1 MGWIKRNLFFV
12 IGGGVALALLGA
24 AGFYIYQGWSRNSEA
39 AGKLGEIYDTLQNL
53 AKENPAPGNDKIN
66 NTQIAKEQERQV
78 HDWIKQAR
86 GCFQPVP
93 SIPPGGS
100 VTSEAYAAALR
111 RTIDQLQ
118 HEADSASVTL
128 PPKYDFSFTAQ
139 RPLVKFAAGSLDPLA
154 AQLGEVKAISEIL
167 FAARINAL
175 DSFQRVRVSDDDAN
189 GPQSDYL
196 DEHSQ
201 TNALAVLT
209 PYVVTF
215 RCFSP
220 ELARVLAGLATS
232 SNAFI
237 VKSLNVQPAGAAAG
251 GPGDQTA
258 GAPGMPGLP
267 PPGRYGEFMP
277 TPAAAPAPTP
287 QPVAGRGGLPVVL
300 KEQLLRITLE
310 VELVKLLPKS

>member
-310 VELVKLLPKS
+310 VEKLLPKS